1 MVNLL
6 AARAQEATSP
16 LTVTIHQPETLPWL
30 GFMDKFRQ
38 CDVFVLLDHIQFSK
52 HGFQNRNRIRTLAP
66 QGWSWLTVPVRTK
79 GSSLQRIC
87 DVHIDT
93 NAYGWRR
100 KHVGLLKQ
108 SYHDAPFFERYIPTI
123 ESLYGCEWDRLVD
136 FNIAIIEWLTNSFG
150 IERLMLRSSELDV
163 SGARSELLLAIC
175 KRVGATEYLSG
186 ISGREYLDVGLFE
199 SAGIAVRFQEFY
211 HPIYRQRYEPFV
223 PSLSSIDLLFNHGDA
238 SLAILES
245 EEVSRLST
253 VLL

>member
-1 MVNLL
+1 MVDRL
-6 AARAQEATSP
+6 ATRAQEAKSL

-30 GFMDKFRQ
+30 GFMDKLRQ
-38 CDVFVLLDHIQFSK
+38 CDVLVLLDHVQFSK
-52 HGFQNRNRIRTLAP
+52 HYFQNRNRIRTLAP
-66 QGWSWLTVPVRTK
+66 QGWSWLTVPVTK
-79 GSSLQRIC
+79 GSSFQRIC

-93 NAYGWRR
+93 NQYGWRR
-100 KHVGLLKQ
+100 EHIGLLRQ
-108 SYHDAPFFERYIPTI
+108 SYRDAPFFERYISTI
-123 ESLYGCEWDRLVD
+123 KSLYECGWDRLVD
-136 FNIAIIEWLTNSFG
+136 FNIAIIGWLTNAFG

-163 SGARSELLLAIC
+163 SGARSELNLAIC
-175 KRVGATEYLSG
+175 KSVGATEYLSG

-245 EEVSRLST
+245 EEVPRLST